1 MSWTD
6 SWVFYIFEKISF
18 NSSDLLLIISVWNP
32 MTYLAT
38 SNETSLDGGID
49 SLELKKYLLDSG
61 SEIWLEHE
69 DLLSEASFH
78 QGDFTLL

>member
-1 MSWTD
+1 
-6 SWVFYIFEKISF
+6 
-18 NSSDLLLIISVWNP
+18 

-61 SEIWLEHE
+61 SEI
-69 DLLSEASFH
+69 
-78 QGDFTLL
+78 